1 MAVMKIIPGWLRQNV
16 RIKLGMFML
25 AVMLWFFVATQRN
38 YERIISV
45 PVKITG
51 MKKNRVIT
59 SEVPDRVDVK
69 FQASGRELIRMRFV
83 EEPYLSINLSTI
95 FYYYTFRITPDMI
108 VIPGGL
114 RVIPLDVVQPDSISV
129 MLKEKAEAVLPVT
142 PQLRVNTDAGYILA
156 TKPTTIPAQVRVI
169 GPKDQLDELE
179 TIKTVFAQVDEAR
192 KSGEVVL
199 DLAAPAPY
207 GYRFLPE
214 QVRVI
219 YQVERLTEREF
230 KNVQV
235 SADHVPQG
243 RRLLLEPQTVAISAV
258 GSVTALAALKAANI
272 TAWVDYEE
280 CNQVSGRATVH
291 IRLPEG
297 ISTKR
302 LVPSEVKVM
311 VRRE

>member
-1 MAVMKIIPGWLRQNV
+1 
-16 RIKLGMFML
+16 
-25 AVMLWFFVATQRN
+25 
-38 YERIISV
+38 
-45 PVKITG
+45 
-51 MKKNRVIT
+51 
-59 SEVPDRVDVK
+59 
-69 FQASGRELIRMRFV
+69 
-83 EEPYLSINLSTI
+83 
-95 FYYYTFRITPDMI
+95 
-108 VIPGGL
+108 L